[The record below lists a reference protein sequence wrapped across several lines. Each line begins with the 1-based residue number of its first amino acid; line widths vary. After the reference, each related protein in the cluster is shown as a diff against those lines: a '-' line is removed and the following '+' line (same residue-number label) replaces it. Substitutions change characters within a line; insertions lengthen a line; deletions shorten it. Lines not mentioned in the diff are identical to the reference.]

1 MRDKTVL
8 VTGASGGIGRQTA
21 LALAKLGARVVVT
34 GRSRARGEAAVVG
47 ITELSGKCFRV
58 DCDQV
63 PGQPRFSMRSRA
75 SRCGRSSK
83 ISARLSELVAL
94 PDKRIN
100 VIRRSAP
107 VG

>member
-8 VTGASGGIGRQTA
+8 VTGASGGIGQQTA

-63 PGQPRFSMRSRA
+63 AWP
-75 SRCGRSSK
+75 
-83 ISARLSELVAL
+83 
-94 PDKRIN
+94 
-100 VIRRSAP
+100 AP
-107 VG
+107 VLDAVTREQVWAIVEDLSSAE